1 MVYAIL
7 VSMNEEQG
15 EPSVKVLGRRTRS
28 RGGIEAAAPFL
39 DLAIRLRRD
48 RPFIPRGVHRFQS
61 FEESAAWS
69 IQMMARHRKPGLPA

>member
-1 MVYAIL
+1 MSDHV
-7 VSMNEEQG
+7 G

-28 RGGIEAAAPFL
+28 RGGILAAAPFL
-39 DLAIRLRRD
+39 DLVIYLRRN

-69 IQMMARHRKPGLPA
+69 IRMMARSRKPAPLA